1 MFVHLQEEAGER
13 WLEQQGS
20 RPTNRKGVCQQPPGA
35 RGWAHRA
42 FIFQRKMRFLAYG
55 SHRGKFV
62 MQMNTTSGAGSQS
75 SPESSRA
82 FTAGQPVA
90 SETDG

>member
-1 MFVHLQEEAGER
+1 
-13 WLEQQGS
+13 
-20 RPTNRKGVCQQPPGA
+20 
-35 RGWAHRA
+35 
-42 FIFQRKMRFLAYG
+42 MRFLAYG